1 MSKVDETFNLLDAM
15 DEAEAANANKN
26 NNNNNN
32 SNSKNDKTTDK
43 SNNSNDKNGGQDG
56 SKHKRKHS
64 RSASLITD
72 KKTLILDVDNTLIY
86 VRHFMDEM
94 RVSDEVKLGDKRA
107 RVTKL
112 TYRLD
117 LEFTEA
123 GQMSVYDHIITSPDE
138 HIPQRS
144 DWFPDEIT
152 KVALIHQA
160 DPTGCE
166 IELIDEFEDDNENN
180 SDSKAQEN
188 ENNNENNNS
197 NNNNNN
203 NNNNDNNN
211 DGNSNNNNTND
222 KDDKNTNENNDENNK
237 KKLKTIEISFLKNSR
252 ELSQL
257 EPMMNRP
264 VMYYFIL
271 FYFI

>member
-1 MSKVDETFNLLDAM
+1 MLTQDQLDQLFDSTNGYMSKVDETFNLLDAM
-15 DEAEAANANKN
+15 DEAEANAK
-26 NNNNNN
+26 
-32 SNSKNDKTTDK
+32 KNDKTDK
-43 SNNSNDKNGGQDG
+43 SNNSNDKNGGQGDG
-56 SKHKRKHS
+56 ASKHKRKHS

-94 RVSDEVKLGDKRA
+94 RVNDEVKLGDKRA
-107 RVTKL
+107 RVKKL

-166 IELIDEFEDDNENN
+166 IELIDEFEDNENENN

-188 ENNNENNNS
+188 ENTNENNNNS
-197 NNNNNN
+197 NNNTD
-203 NNNNDNNN
+203 NNDN
-211 DGNSNNNNTND
+211 T
-222 KDDKNTNENNDENNK
+222 DKNTNENDKENNNNSDK

-257 EPMMNRP
+257 EPMMNRQ
-264 VMYYFIL
+264 VMKIHP
-271 FYFI
+271 IHPIHS